1 MERRKFIASSVCC
14 ATALLSGCSSLP
26 NPVGG
31 NSLPSYHTSLP
42 AESMENSG
50 NFVYLDMTVLQNTGY
65 YDESTETATPSST
78 PTASQS
84 DSATPLVTA
93 PFIGSIFVTVFGFGF
108 GLAAY
113 GGVADRL
120 NNQLDPE
127 SVESK
132 DDITMTSVLFTPD
145 GFVVEGDFDT
155 EAYSND
161 LPESFTDI
169 DSRNGFTIYENDSEN
184 PAAIAIS
191 SDTLIFKNSTSDSGI
206 PSRDAIARVLDVREG
221 NIDRFVDLN
230 TDADWVLRKGG
241 SHQFVVGSTE
251 DADLENN
258 SERSFNPVEG
268 TPLEDISTSLF
279 VSGASI
285 QTSGGEVSGAEADT
299 ALTHTED
306 PVEQSAI
313 QDSYAN
319 SDADIS
325 VNISEEDSESTQRV
339 HINADFS
346 GGPVQL

>member
-1 MERRKFIASSVCC
+1 MERRDFIAGSVCT
-14 ATALLSGCSSLP
+14 ATTLLSGCSSIP

-50 NFVYLDMTVLQNTGY
+50 DFVYLDMTVLQNTGY
-65 YDESTETATPSST
+65 YDESTETATPSPT

-84 DSATPLVTA
+84 DSAAPLVTA

-113 GGVADRL
+113 GDVADRL

-145 GFVVEGDFDT
+145 AFVVEGDFDT

-161 LPESFTDI
+161 LPESFTEI
-169 DSRNGFTIYENDSEN
+169 DSRNGFTIYENDGDD

-191 SDTLIFKNSTSDSGI
+191 SDTLVFKNGGSDNGI
-206 PSRDAIARVLDVREG
+206 SSRNAIGRVLDAREG
-221 NIDRFVDLN
+221 NIDRFVDLSS
-230 TDADWVLRKGG
+230 DADWVLRKGG

-251 DADLENN
+251 DPELENN
-258 SERSFNPVEG
+258 TERSFNPVER
-268 TPLEDISTSLF
+268 TPLEDVSTSLF

-299 ALTHTED
+299 GLTHTED
-306 PVEQSAI
+306 SVKQSAI
-313 QDSYAN
+313 RESYAN

-325 VNISEEDSESTQRV
+325 VNTSEGDSEGAQRV
-339 HINADFS
+339 HISADFS
-346 GGPVQL
+346 AGPVQL